1 MFEKIT
7 AALEIIEAGVA
18 NKSRFKEHNERLNR
32 AVEAYIS
39 GLFEEHYLNKKEA
52 LQFMRDMDSAPHL
65 TEAYYCNRN
74 LTSYNKLVRELKAA
88 QSEFNVAPI
97 LEGVLKLEGM
107 AERVKAAKAAVA
119 TPAQLRE
126 AKERATQEKKR
137 FLKGTTI
144 AACINEQREGFV
156 ANYLASANKKLNRI
170 DELIAEGDADFI
182 AKFKGSI
189 VEGKLTADHRAAY
202 LKVVEQQANDD
213 VDAFIAKMVTY
224 IGEVE
229 TAELTGQL
237 WAYSNLTV
245 TKDGEKQ
252 VHRTRCIINV
262 SKYGKLFNQWP
273 TRRIV

>member
-1 MFEKIT
+1 MFEKVK
-7 AALEIIEAGVA
+7 AALEIIEAGSA
-18 NKSRFKEHNERLNR
+18 NKSVFSQNNTCLNR
-32 AVEAYIS
+32 AVEKYIS
-39 GLFEEHYLNKKEA
+39 ELFTEHYLNKKEA
-52 LQFMRDMDSAPHL
+52 LQFIRDTNTAPHL
-65 TEAYYCNRN
+65 TEAYYCTRS
-74 LTSYNKLVRELKAA
+74 LTSYKKLVRELKAA

-119 TPAQLRE
+119 TPTQLRE

-137 FLKGTTI
+137 YLKGTVI
-144 AACINEQREGFV
+144 AACINAQREGYV
-156 ANYLASANKKLNRI
+156 ANYLASGTRKLNRI
-170 DELIAEGDADFI
+170 DELIAEGDEDFI
-182 AKFKGSI
+182 AKFKASI
-189 VEGKLTADHRAAY
+189 VDGKLTAEHRAAY
-202 LKVVEQQANDD
+202 LKAVEQQANDD
-213 VDAFIAKMVTY
+213 VDAYIAKMVTY

-229 TAELTGQL
+229 TAELDGQL
-237 WAYSNLTV
+237 WSYSSLIV